1 MADDQINR
9 VRQDI
14 DALDEQLLALVNQR
28 ARLAQ
33 RIGELKKGA
42 DDAPVYR
49 PEREAAIIRK
59 LQAANP
65 GPLPDTAIRSLWR
78 ELMSACRGL
87 ERLLRSEERRVGKEC
102 RSRWSP
108 YH

>member
-42 DDAPVYR
+42 DDVPA
-49 PEREAAIIRK
+49 
-59 LQAANP
+59 
-65 GPLPDTAIRSLWR
+65 
-78 ELMSACRGL
+78 
-87 ERLLRSEERRVGKEC
+87 
-102 RSRWSP
+102 
-108 YH
+108 

>member
-49 PEREAAIIRK
+49 PEREAASCRRPTPGRCPIR
-59 LQAANP
+59 
-65 GPLPDTAIRSLWR
+65 RSV
-78 ELMSACRGL
+78 
-87 ERLLRSEERRVGKEC
+87 RSGA
-102 RSRWSP
+102 S
-108 YH
+108 